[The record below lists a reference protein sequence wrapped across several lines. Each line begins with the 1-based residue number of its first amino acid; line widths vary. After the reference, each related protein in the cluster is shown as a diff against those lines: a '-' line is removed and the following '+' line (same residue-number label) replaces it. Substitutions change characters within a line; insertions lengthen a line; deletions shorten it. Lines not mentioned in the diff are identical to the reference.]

1 MRQRQRQGHCDSRY
15 FPPPLHC
22 RVGITGEEGTL
33 LHNTICGRQS
43 VNQSAQQLHS
53 RAAEEDPGV
62 FALATN
68 KRRGGEDGLC
78 CSRRRLS
85 LPLTH
90 GHCPVARL
98 TSSPLARSPLDGFV
112 FSVMVYLGHVAGR
125 PRARGEREVRGVRAA
140 TVAALLQVSP
150 LSAKA
155 SLMNVVPCRVALLA
169 AFRRRASTSQI
180 LARTHRPLLL
190 YVASKQEAFR
200 FCRHPRINKSSLG
213 TPQVRASALMPPP
226 PPPQGLSSTGDC
238 PSSSPSPG
246 RCSRPDCDHF
256 NHPPPSLSH
265 NRRLASGFFT
275 FLPPPTPLSL

>member
-90 GHCPVARL
+90 GHSPVARL
-98 TSSPLARSPLDGFV
+98 TSWPLARSPLDGFV

-125 PRARGEREVRGVRAA
+125 PRGERGEGSQSRHCCRTFTGLPSVREGFSDEWSAMQGCSPRRISSPRIHITNSCTHAPPSSTVCGLEARG
-140 TVAALLQVSP
+140 
-150 LSAKA
+150 
-155 SLMNVVPCRVALLA
+155 
-169 AFRRRASTSQI
+169 F
-180 LARTHRPLLL
+180 PLLP
-190 YVASKQEAFR
+190 AS
-200 FCRHPRINKSSLG
+200 
-213 TPQVRASALMPPP
+213 
-226 PPPQGLSSTGDC
+226 
-238 PSSSPSPG
+238 
-246 RCSRPDCDHF
+246 
-256 NHPPPSLSH
+256 SH
-265 NRRLASGFFT
+265 
-275 FLPPPTPLSL
+275 

>member
-1 MRQRQRQGHCDSRY
+1 MRQRQGHCDSRY

-90 GHCPVARL
+90 GHSPVARL
-98 TSSPLARSPLDGFV
+98 TSWPLARSLAVGRVRIFRDGIPGPRGRAAQGRERGEGSQSRHYCRTFTGLPSV
-112 FSVMVYLGHVAGR
+112 REGFSDEWSAMQGCSLR
-125 PRARGEREVRGVRAA
+125 RISSPRIHITNSCTHAPPSSTVCGLEARG
-140 TVAALLQVSP
+140 
-150 LSAKA
+150 
-155 SLMNVVPCRVALLA
+155 
-169 AFRRRASTSQI
+169 F
-180 LARTHRPLLL
+180 PLLP
-190 YVASKQEAFR
+190 AS
-200 FCRHPRINKSSLG
+200 
-213 TPQVRASALMPPP
+213 
-226 PPPQGLSSTGDC
+226 
-238 PSSSPSPG
+238 
-246 RCSRPDCDHF
+246 
-256 NHPPPSLSH
+256 SH
-265 NRRLASGFFT
+265 
-275 FLPPPTPLSL
+275 